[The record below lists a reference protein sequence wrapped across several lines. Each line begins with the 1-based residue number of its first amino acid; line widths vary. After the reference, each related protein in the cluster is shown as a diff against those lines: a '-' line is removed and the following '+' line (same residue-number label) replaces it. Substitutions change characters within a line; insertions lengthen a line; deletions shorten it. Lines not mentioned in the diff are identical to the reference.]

1 MSRATNKPASL
12 SDLESLDE
20 GSLESLLGEEDPAAE
35 GEPSA
40 SARDLSLFAQIP
52 VELTL
57 EVDSVQIMLGDL
69 LNLQPGEVL
78 PLDRK
83 LGEPLDVKVN
93 GQVLARAEVV
103 VVEGRYGLRLVEI
116 KQKVRLPGSAKES

>member
-1 MSRATNKPASL
+1 MSDPKKNPDAL

-20 GSLESLLGEEDPAAE
+20 DSLESMFGEKDQAPEE
-35 GEPSA
+35 EPHEA
-40 SARDLSLFAQIP
+40 ARDLSEFAQIP

-57 EVDSVQIMLGDL
+57 EVDSVQVMLGDL

-78 PLDRK
+78 PLDKK

-93 GQVLARAEVV
+93 GRVLARAEVV
-103 VVEGRYGLRLVEI
+103 VVEGKYGLRLIDI
-116 KQKVRLPGSAKES
+116 KQKVSLSGPAKK